1 MLPVSDWGVGAR
13 GRAGVAEREHG
24 RQEGARGAE
33 DASGGRELCL
43 AFHPTLIRNANTVLL
58 ALQPETPSVLCCPH
72 LSAPVS
78 TSEISREGAVLAG
91 GFGESEEVLPSIS
104 NQGPGS

>member
-1 MLPVSDWGVGAR
+1 MR
-13 GRAGVAEREHG
+13 M
-24 RQEGARGAE
+24 
-33 DASGGRELCL
+33 GGGSSVLRST
-43 AFHPTLIRNANTVLL
+43 PTLIRNANTALL

-91 GFGESEEVLPSIS
+91 GFGELEEVLPSIC